1 MSAVALRCD
10 ADAERKLAH
19 LRERFAEAFPVR
31 AADEGVGRDVD
42 RDADD
47 GAGGDVDAVAPF
59 APVAAHGTFV
69 LASGAGP
76 VGGGGQPR
84 GLPGRPRHFLGHRR
98 ARLGACGRKRKASGA
113 GVHGGLRHRCDRP
126 ERCGLAEAP
135 RRGDPVLR
143 RPSAR
148 HAGRLRRG
156 GRPVARLRSGHLGSE
171 VPAGCGLS
179 SSAAFEVMVGAVLE
193 ALFGPGP
200 FAGTRNRHRPG
211 RRGRGRRRLRSP

>member
-69 LASGAGP
+69 LASA
-76 VGGGGQPR
+76 
-84 GLPGRPRHFLGHRR
+84 PGRLEVAGNHVDHQG
-98 ARLGACGRKRKASGA
+98 GRVISSAIG
-113 GVHGGLRHRCDRP
+113 
-126 ERCGLAEAP
+126 ERVWGLAAEN
-135 RRGDPVLR
+135 GK
-143 RPSAR
+143 
-148 HAGRLRRG
+148 
-156 GRPVARLRSGHLGSE
+156 HLVRVS
-171 VPAGCGLS
+171 
-179 SSAAFEVMVGAVLE
+179 M
-193 ALFGPGP
+193 
-200 FAGTRNRHRPG
+200 
-211 RRGRGRRRLRSP
+211 

>member
-69 LASGAGP
+69 LASA
-76 VGGGGQPR
+76 
-84 GLPGRPRHFLGHRR
+84 PGRLEVAGNHVDHQGGRVISSAIGERVWGLAAENGKHLVRVSMEGFGTDAIDLNDADWRR
-98 ARLGACGRKRKASGA
+98 PHGVETQSSGA
-113 GVHGGLRHRCDRP
+113 LLRGMLAAYDEAARCAASIWPPAR
-126 ERCGLAEAP
+126 RCPPAAVCP
-135 RRGDPVLR
+135 PR
-143 RPSAR
+143 RPSR
-148 HAGRLRRG
+148 
-156 GRPVARLRSGHLGSE
+156 
-171 VPAGCGLS
+171 
-179 SSAAFEVMVGAVLE
+179 
-193 ALFGPGP
+193 
-200 FAGTRNRHRPG
+200 
-211 RRGRGRRRLRSP
+211 